1 MARAKKPKATAIR
14 MTPRQLKLGSLP
26 RGLFSRWE
34 LRSDCGIRGAIT
46 IEKRGYHERLALQ
59 KKQGAGRTGTIELD
73 CHFLEKVKRDK
84 DLDRPLPLASGRP
97 LPDRKRIPGV
107 N

>member
-1 MARAKKPKATAIR
+1 

-46 IEKRGYHERLALQ
+46 REYRGYHEDVALQ
-59 KKQGAGRTGTIELD
+59 KAG
-73 CHFLEKVKRDK
+73 C
-84 DLDRPLPLASGRP
+84 DLRRHYRAGRP
-97 LPDRKRIPGV
+97 LFRTRTATQAWIEPQLPLRDFLSQTGRCWKEDNGSEFHRAM
-107 N
+107 